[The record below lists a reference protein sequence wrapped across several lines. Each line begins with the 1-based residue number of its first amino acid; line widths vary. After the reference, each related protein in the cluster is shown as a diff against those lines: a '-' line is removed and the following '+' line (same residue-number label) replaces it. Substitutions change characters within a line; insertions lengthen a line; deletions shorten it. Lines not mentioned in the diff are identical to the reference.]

1 MFWRLNKK
9 LFSAALSVADFT
21 IYDLVKTQ
29 RQFNLVFPDYSIPVG
44 THVQQ
49 THWLHPK
56 FYLGD
61 SPFIQLLFTYVL
73 FWMFYI
79 AIH

>member
-9 LFSAALSVADFT
+9 LSSPALSVADFT
-21 IYDLVKTQ
+21 KHDLIKTQ

-49 THWLHPK
+49 TH
-56 FYLGD
+56 
-61 SPFIQLLFTYVL
+61 
-73 FWMFYI
+73 
-79 AIH
+79 